1 MSTPEIRVP
10 DAHKLA
16 VGQSQRFN
24 FERAGQSR
32 EGFVLH
38 HPGGFS
44 AFVNECPHWYVD
56 LDLGDGNFYAPELD
70 RIFCKN
76 HAALFRPDTGQCVV
90 GPCAGLYLE
99 RFQIRFEG
107 DDALVNLDASDHST

>member
-1 MSTPEIRVP
+1 VSTLEVRVP
-10 DAHKLA
+10 GAQKLP
-16 VGQSQRFN
+16 VGQSLRFR
-24 FERAGQSR
+24 FDRGGHER

-76 HAALFRPDTGQCVV
+76 HAALFLPDTGRCVV
-90 GPCAGLYLE
+90 GPCAGLSLE
-99 RFQIRFEG
+99 RFELRFEG
-107 DDALVNLDASDHST
+107 DDALVRVEGQPPPD